1 MDTMKNIEGLK
12 NSLRSLP
19 GLGTTDG
26 EDKPKAISVMLTNM
40 WHYEIY
46 EADMQDNGDWLMFG
60 KVDGFES
67 ELGYFS
73 LSEIE
78 PHLWLWMPLWG
89 WDEMEA
95 TA

>member
-12 NSLRSLP
+12 NSLKQLP
-19 GLGTTDG
+19 ALGDTDG
-26 EDKPKAISVMLTNM
+26 KDKPKALSVMLTNM

-46 EADMQDNGDWLMFG
+46 EAELQENGDWLMFG
-60 KVDGFES
+60 EVSGFET
-67 ELGYFS
+67 ELGYVS